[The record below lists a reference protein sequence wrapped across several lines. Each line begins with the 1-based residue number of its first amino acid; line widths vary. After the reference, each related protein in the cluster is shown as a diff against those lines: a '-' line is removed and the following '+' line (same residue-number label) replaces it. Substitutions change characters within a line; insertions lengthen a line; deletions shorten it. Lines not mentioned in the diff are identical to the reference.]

1 MITSRTISLGII
13 SLGMLPACGAT
24 SGRELFVNPPADQA
38 GASTSDAGDDAGGA
52 GEPLTAPLQVAR
64 GPASLVGVTSDGY
77 AVYRAADQTL
87 QAVGLHSGAP
97 SLPITDKPGTIVIK
111 GRVLFSWADVDWMTN
126 LGRLLVWTAEGGA
139 HDAGVALYS
148 EEMVAATTDGKTIA
162 YNVNVTPTTTDLVIT
177 SNDFSAPKTLIA
189 GVGRGSEQTCRS
201 SFGFVGSRLVIGWCR
216 PGSQFGKIER
226 YEPVGGEWTAAM
238 IASDSLSTWSSDQ
251 SGNLVFYQ
259 SNDYRGRVV
268 EAGESKVIDASVSSG
283 IVLPN
288 GSAILYN
295 VGDQLRRTA
304 LPDINPIPIVTRG
317 FAQVAEFSPS
327 YGHVLYSRQVTY
339 EGGTK
344 RDLMLSD
351 TSVFNPQPTE
361 LVAAPTA
368 GLSRSAFTSD
378 GQNVMYLTDVS
389 DRGSTLN
396 IYSIATHITR
406 RYPNVDT
413 VLAAGNGKIV
423 FTDRRSDPAKYPIVA
438 DLNVLDA
445 SIDGPRHLLEPQI
458 LDGRSFF
465 ADPETGLVTYVRSGL
480 YRDPADPESQGVFV
494 QSVR

>member
-1 MITSRTISLGII
+1 MIKSRTISLGIL
-13 SLGMLPACGAT
+13 SLGLLPACGSNA
-24 SGRELFVNPPADQA
+24 GGELFANNTGDQA
-38 GASTSDAGDDAGGA
+38 GGSTPDTDAGG
-52 GEPLTAPLQVAR
+52 TATSLLAPVQVAR

-87 QAVGLHSGAP
+87 QAVGPYSGAP

-111 GRVLFSWADVDWMTN
+111 GRALFSWADVDWNTN

-148 EEMVAATTDGKTIA
+148 EEMVAATADAKTIA

-177 SNDFSAPKTLIA
+177 SNDFSAPETLIA
-189 GVGRGSEQTCRS
+189 SVGRGSEQTCRS
-201 SFGFVGSRLVIGWCR
+201 SFGFVGSRLVIGWCT
-216 PGSQFGKIER
+216 PGGQFGKIER
-226 YEPVGGEWTAAM
+226 YESLGGRWTAAV
-238 IASDSLSTWSSDQ
+238 IATDSLSTWSSDQ
-251 SGNLVFYQ
+251 SGELIFYQ
-259 SNDYRGRVV
+259 SNDYRGRIV
-268 EAGESKVIDASVSSG
+268 EAGESKVVDAGVSSG

-288 GSAILYN
+288 GAAILYN
-295 VGDQLRRTA
+295 VGDQLRRTP
-304 LPDINPIPIVTRG
+304 LPDINPIPVVTRG

-351 TSVFNPQPTE
+351 TTIFNPQPIE

-378 GQNVMYLTDVS
+378 GQYVMYLTDLNS
-389 DRGSTLN
+389 QGSTLN
-396 IYSIATHITR
+396 VYSVAGGTLRTF
-406 RYPNVDT
+406 PNVDT
-413 VLAAGNGKIV
+413 VLAAGKAQIV
-423 FTDRRSDPAKYPIVA
+423 FSDHRSDPDKYPIVA

-445 SIDGPRHLLEPQI
+445 ASDGPPQLLESMI

-465 ADPETGLVTYVRSGL
+465 ADPDTGIVTYVRSGVG
-480 YRDPADPESQGVFV
+480 RVATDPASQGVFV
-494 QSVR
+494 MSIR

>member
-1 MITSRTISLGII
+1 MTNTRTISLG
-13 SLGMLPACGAT
+13 SLLLGILPACASPGYGEIFGGGTPDA
-24 SGRELFVNPPADQA
+24 RE
-38 GASTSDAGDDAGGA
+38 DAGRAVGPLPAPVRVAG
-52 GEPLTAPLQVAR
+52 

-87 QAVGLHSGAP
+87 QAVAVHGGGT
-97 SLPITDKPGTIVIK
+97 SLPITDHPGTIVLK
-111 GRVLFSWADVDWMTN
+111 HRAVFSWADVDWMTN
-126 LGRLLVWTAEGGA
+126 LGRLLVWTAEGGT

-148 EEMVAATTDGKTIA
+148 EEMVAATADGKTIA

-201 SFGFVGSRLVIGWCR
+201 SFGFVGSRLVIGWCT

-226 YEPVGGEWTAAM
+226 YESLDGQWTGAA
-238 IASDSLSTWSSDQ
+238 IAADSLSTWSSDQ
-251 SGNLVFYQ
+251 SGELIFYQ
-259 SNDYRGRVV
+259 SNDYRGRLV
-268 EAGESKVIDASVSSG
+268 EAGQSKVVDASVSGG
-283 IVLPN
+283 IVLPD

-304 LPDINPIPIVTRG
+304 LPEINPTPIVTRG
-317 FAQVAEFSPS
+317 FAQLAEFSSS
-327 YGHVLYSRQVTY
+327 YDHVLYSREVTY

-351 TSVFNPQPTE
+351 ASVFNPQPTE

-378 GQNVMYLTDVS
+378 GQYVLYLTDLHAQ
-389 DRGSTLN
+389 GSTLN
-396 IYSIATHITR
+396 IYSIARGNVRTL
-406 RYPNVDT
+406 PNVDT
-413 VLAAGNGKIV
+413 VLAAGNATIV
-423 FTDRRSDPAKYPIVA
+423 FSDHRSDPDKYPIVA

-445 SIDGPRHLLEPQI
+445 ASDGPPQLVEPMI

-465 ADPETGLVTYVRSGL
+465 ADLDTGLVTYVRSGVD
-480 YRDPADPESQGVFV
+480 RDANDPEAQGVLV
-494 QSVR
+494 QSIR